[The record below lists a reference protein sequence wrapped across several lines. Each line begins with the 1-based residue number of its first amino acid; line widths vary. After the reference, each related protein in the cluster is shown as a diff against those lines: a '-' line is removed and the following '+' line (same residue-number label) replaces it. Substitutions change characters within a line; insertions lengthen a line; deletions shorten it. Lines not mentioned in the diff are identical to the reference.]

1 MIAERMIE
9 TEEMNEFKGIRC
21 TYFDKLLNLRRNGKT
36 VFFFW
41 KMVNTT

>member
-9 TEEMNEFKGIRC
+9 TEEMKEFKGIRC

-36 VFFFW
+36 VFFGKW
-41 KMVNTT
+41 